1 MNVTFETGTWLLFI
15 SLFHV
20 PKTTFLWSL
29 LNLDFILWNH
39 MATPKRI
46 EIYDSEKTQHDVPS
60 NGILQGPKLKQIQK
74 SIC

>member
-1 MNVTFETGTWLLFI
+1 
-15 SLFHV
+15 
-20 PKTTFLWSL
+20 
-29 LNLDFILWNH
+29 

-60 NGILQGPKLKQIQK
+60 NGILQGLKLEQIQK